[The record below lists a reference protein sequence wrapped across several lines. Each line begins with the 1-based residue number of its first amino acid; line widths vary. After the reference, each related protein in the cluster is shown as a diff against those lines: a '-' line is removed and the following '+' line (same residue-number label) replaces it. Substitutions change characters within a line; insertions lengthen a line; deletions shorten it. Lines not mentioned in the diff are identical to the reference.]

1 MAMLDFLKLRIIQA
15 SRQPPL
21 PDMTEE
27 RARLSS
33 FGLLLLALLAIGWG
47 LNWPIM
53 KIVLRDVPP
62 LTFRGGCLLA
72 GGLGVLLLGRFDG
85 QSWAVPRE
93 SLGKLAMLAAANIVG
108 WNVLMIYGVGLMP
121 SGRAALLGYTMPL
134 WSVGFSVWLLGER
147 LNPRR
152 LLGLALGL
160 AGVVALMGSYRSLLG
175 AAPVGVLCMLGA
187 AMSWGLGV
195 VLLKRYALK
204 MPTTI
209 LTGWTMLIGAL
220 PMIAAALLLETGEW
234 RAVGFWPA
242 FGLVYNIVVAFMFC
256 YWAWNRIVLMV
267 PVAVSSLSSLVTPV
281 IGVLGGMTL
290 LGEQPGWNEFAGA
303 VLILGALATVLLPQR
318 KRSG

>member
-1 MAMLDFLKLRIIQA
+1 
-15 SRQPPL
+15 
-21 PDMTEE
+21 MTQE

-33 FGLLLLALLAIGWG
+33 FGLLLLALLALGWG

-62 LTFRGGCLLA
+62 LTFRGGCLLL
-72 GGLGVLLLGRFDG
+72 GGLGVLLIGRLDG
-85 QSWAVPRE
+85 QSWAIPRG
-93 SLGKLAMLAAANIVG
+93 SLGKLAMLAATNIVG
-108 WNVLMIYGVGLMP
+108 WNVLMVYGVGLMS

-134 WSVGFSVWLLGER
+134 WSVGFSVWLLRER
-147 LNPRR
+147 LTPRR
-152 LLGLALGL
+152 VLGLALGL
-160 AGVVALMGSYRSLLG
+160 AGVAALMGSDLGRLG

-204 MPTTI
+204 MPTTL
-209 LTGWTMLIGAL
+209 LTGWSMLLGAL
-220 PMIAAALLLETGEW
+220 PICVAALLLESGEW

-242 FGLVYNIVVAFMFC
+242 FGLAYNVVVAFMFC

-281 IGVLGGMTL
+281 IGVIGGMWL
-290 LGEQPGWNEFAGA
+290 LGEQPGWNELLGAG
-303 VLILGALATVLLPQR
+303 LILGALATVLLPQR
-318 KRSG
+318 K